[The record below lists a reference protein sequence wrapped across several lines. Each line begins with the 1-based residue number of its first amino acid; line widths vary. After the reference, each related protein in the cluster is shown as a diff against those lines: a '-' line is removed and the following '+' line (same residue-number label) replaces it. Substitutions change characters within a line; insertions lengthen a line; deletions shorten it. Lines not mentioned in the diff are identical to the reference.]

1 MLGRG
6 CTADSTVSKAILLT
20 FKTEEFAPEK
30 EARLDM
36 DNYIWKVGFQPY
48 PKHQSPILFYSN
60 RFLIGL

>member
-1 MLGRG
+1 MAIGHLGEIVVLGRG

-36 DNYIWKVGFQPY
+36 DNYIWKVGF
-48 PKHQSPILFYSN
+48 
-60 RFLIGL
+60 